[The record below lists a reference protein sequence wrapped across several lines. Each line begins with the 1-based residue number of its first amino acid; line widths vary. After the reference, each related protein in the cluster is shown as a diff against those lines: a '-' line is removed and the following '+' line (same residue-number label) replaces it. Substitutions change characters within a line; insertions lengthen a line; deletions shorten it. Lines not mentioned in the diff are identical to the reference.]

1 MKNKGFL
8 KFILSFGIIILIFVI
23 VVINFDKFTLSYN
36 ERKEKHQNP
45 YYIINEKIDIIQQ
58 IKYYDLNSNS
68 IVTDISTVNNIK
80 NCIKNNETIK
90 KIIIEITGINE
101 DNLFKY
107 IDKLHNN
114 KQIRKITNLNS
125 IYGDI
130 IYINNIYFDLA
141 FTLDLEN
148 IAYKIQRVY
157 SDSYNWQYKE
167 IELDI
172 EEKIYSKVKNDLNNI
187 QITNFKPDT
196 MYIKFFNGIYAEWD
210 GDVFVV
216 EDNTNQIIVEY
227 EGNWPNSITINEKT
241 SDNSESTIEDK
252 IVRLQIGFEK

>member
-1 MKNKGFL
+1 MKNRGFF
-8 KFILSFGIIILIFVI
+8 KFILSFGVIISIFII

-58 IKYYDLNSNS
+58 IKYYDSDVN
-68 IVTDISTVNNIK
+68 IITDISTINNIK
-80 NCIKNNETIK
+80 DCIKNNETIK
-90 KIIIEITGINE
+90 KIILEISEVKEE
-101 DNLFKY
+101 DLFKY
-107 IDKLHNN
+107 IDKIYNN
-114 KQIRKITNLNS
+114 KQIKKVTNLNS
-125 IYGDI
+125 VYGDI
-130 IYINNIYFDLA
+130 IYINNIYFDLV
-141 FTLDLEN
+141 FTLDLKN
-148 IAYKIQRVY
+148 IAYKIPRVY
-157 SDSYNWQYKE
+157 SESYNWQYKE
-167 IELDI
+167 IELDT

-187 QITNFKPDT
+187 KITNFNPDT
-196 MYIKFFNGIYAEWD
+196 MYIKFFDGIYAEWD

-227 EGNWPNSITINEKT
+227 EGNWPNSITVNEKT